1 MSGHTATDEIEVTRE
16 MIAAGIDA
24 IAPFELLDLWEGYGD
39 RSDFVSRIYRQ
50 MAKARFVE
58 GAPTPPSS

>member
-1 MSGHTATDEIEVTRE
+1 MSRATATDEIEVTTE

-24 IAPFELLDLWEGYGD
+24 IEPFELLDLWEGYGD

-58 GAPTPPSS
+58 GVLKPPSS